1 MHIDYTV
8 QIWKEDSQ
16 FVAHA
21 MPIDVMSSGQ
31 TPEEARIVLD
41 EAVHLFIVTAA
52 DRGTLEEI
60 LQETGYKLQNGNW
73 VSPDWVAIERH
84 SVTVGV

>member
-31 TPEEARIVLD
+31 TPEEARIALD
-41 EAVHLFIVTAA
+41 EAVNLFLVTAG
-52 DRGTLEEI
+52 DMGTLEEI